1 MLLPR
6 SFLEKNYV
14 WIVIWQ
20 LNKMVTWRKRVLG
33 EAEERYEHVKRLRG
47 RPQSVGKCMPRL
59 PGAGEISR
67 EVFFFLVTGLCLTLL
82 GPHGL
87 YVAHQAPPCM
97 GFPRQEYWSGLPFP
111 SPGDLP
117 NPGIKLGPPKLTS
130 GFCTTEYLGSP
141 AKKNRDSLIYCMGK
155 VRKLQVFLGN
165 SETVKLLIKRTR
177 RLSWGTIWL
186 IAKNYV

>member
-1 MLLPR
+1 MNMLRDWEGDPSLWENVCPGC
-6 SFLEKNYV
+6 
-14 WIVIWQ
+14 
-20 LNKMVTWRKRVLG
+20 LG
-33 EAEERYEHVKRLRG
+33 QER
-47 RPQSVGKCMPRL
+47 SVGKC
-59 PGAGEISR
+59 
-67 EVFFFLVTGLCLTLL
+67 FFFLVTGLCLTLL

-117 NPGIKLGPPKLTS
+117 NPGIKLGPPELTS